1 MTRPPSS
8 FLRRAAAA
16 FLLASAIAGPAAAGD
31 RVVLISWDGVRRDV
45 LHELIEYQPIAD
57 EPVPCPSSDG
67 MAAMPV
73 ACGDHWTCMPNLC
86 RFQVIDSMDVEGKAL
101 TRPQHAQMLT
111 GYGPEETGDITNS
124 GRAGVPAGMTVYEH
138 LAIERPD
145 VLSVHLAGLKFIGEG
160 IISHAMESGAIG
172 LLLRRGAR
180 DRYTGTN
187 TTDQVK
193 VGLDFIDAWP
203 AFFFFIHYKAADV
216 VGHRAGDRSKSYRQ
230 AIQNNDLQL
239 GAVMQLLAEHGQL
252 DGTKIYVTTDHG
264 FDGIFH
270 INRDTPSVSETW
282 IASRDHDLLPGPAT
296 IQDMTPTILDDF
308 GIDVTAMRP
317 PYRGSSLLVH

>member
-1 MTRPPSS
+1 MNTSPTT
-8 FLRRAAAA
+8 FLGTLATAVVVVAAMA
-16 FLLASAIAGPAAAGD
+16 FSASAGD
-31 RVVLISWDGVRRDV
+31 RAVLVSWDGVRRDV
-45 LHELIEYQPIAD
+45 LHELLEYQPISQT
-57 EPVPCPSSDG
+57 PVPCPSSDG

-86 RFQVIDSMDVEGKAL
+86 RFQVIDSMDVAGKAL

-124 GRAGVPAGMTVYEH
+124 GRAGVPAGMTIYER
-138 LAIERPD
+138 LALERPD
-145 VLSVHLAGLKFIGEG
+145 VLTVHLAGLKFIGEG
-160 IISHAMESGAIG
+160 IISHAMETGAIS

-193 VGLDFIDAWP
+193 VALDFIDSWP

-216 VGHRAGDRSKSYRQ
+216 VAHRAGDKSKSYRQ

-239 GAVMQLLAEHGQL
+239 GVVLQLLADHGQL
-252 DGTKIYVTTDHG
+252 DDTKVYVTTDHG

-270 INRDTPSVSETW
+270 INRDTPSVAETW
-282 IASRDHDLLPGPAT
+282 IAARDHDIQAGPAT
-296 IQDMTPTILDDF
+296 IQDVTPTILDTF
-308 GIDVTAMRP
+308 GVDITSMHPA
-317 PYRGSSLLVH
+317 YRGASLLAP